1 MLMHDFGKPAV
12 KQTRPDGRDIFY
24 RHPEVSAQMTK
35 KIMKRLKFDNH
46 TMDTVVRLVQWHG
59 LKYEPTEYHLRQA
72 LNRVGRD
79 LFDDFLKVQTAD
91 VLGKSPAVIEK
102 KLVLLKEKR
111 AVYEK
116 VIREDQCF
124 EIKKLAV
131 NGKDLIAAG
140 IKPGPLL
147 GAVLERLLDKVIEN
161 QSLNTKEQLLELAVK
176 VKDDADIFEER
187 PAFFC

>member
-1 MLMHDFGKPAV
+1 M
-12 KQTRPDGRDIFY
+12 
-24 RHPEVSAQMTK
+24 
-35 KIMKRLKFDNH
+35 
-46 TMDTVVRLVQWHG
+46 
-59 LKYEPTEYHLRQA
+59 
-72 LNRVGRD
+72 
-79 LFDDFLKVQTAD
+79 
-91 VLGKSPAVIEK
+91 
-102 KLVLLKEKR
+102 
-111 AVYEK
+111 
-116 VIREDQCF
+116 IREDQCF